1 MMNVTLNTASVY
13 DRLNAFFVYVTKQQ
27 KMMKVEEFYNRT
39 GITNGYFR
47 AANKK
52 QRDEGIRKDV
62 NVGTLLKVLNVF
74 SNANLEYFVYGKG
87 SFFLE
92 EGQEYQEKKVVVIS
106 DDPSKGGRPYYNV
119 DFLGGFDE
127 VYNDQTIIPT
137 SYINI
142 PEYNRDN
149 YVWVNLTG
157 HSMHPVIQSGD
168 KICICEIKDITSII
182 YGEIYAIVTEEMR
195 TVKYVTRSE
204 LKDHIRLVP
213 ENKSACYGDYQDIPL
228 SNIRKM
234 FRVVGSVHL
243 F

>member
-1 MMNVTLNTASVY
+1 MKNVPNVTLATTAY
-13 DRLNAFFVYVTKQQ
+13 DRLNAFFEYITKQQ
-27 KMMKVEEFYNRT
+27 KVMRVDEFYKAT
-39 GITNGYFR
+39 GIANGYFR
-47 AANKK
+47 AGNKK
-52 QRDEGIRKDV
+52 VSEGSRKDV
-62 NVGTLLKVLNVF
+62 NVGTIQKVLKVF
-74 SNANLEYFVYGKG
+74 SNANLEYFICGNGGY
-87 SFFLE
+87 FLE
-92 EGQEYQEKKVVVIS
+92 EGQTYQKKKVVVVS
-106 DDPSKGGRPYYNV
+106 DNPQSGRPYYNV

-127 VYNDQTIIPT
+127 LFNDQTITPT

-142 PEYNRDN
+142 PEYNKEN

-168 KICICEIKDITSII
+168 KICICEIKDVSSII
-182 YGEIYAIVTEEMR
+182 FGEIYAIVTEEMR

-204 LKDHIRLVP
+204 QKDCLRLVP
-213 ENKSACYGDYQDIPL
+213 ENKSPRYGDYQDIPL